1 MPFDGEF
8 ASYEPLRRILSSEK
22 IQALQK
28 RMHLQLSIP
37 SAEVIKK
44 EIVTINELPQTIINQ
59 PDYVLAIDGSH
70 LEGQPEKGYPGSEFG
85 VVTIASVLIDLKKV
99 AQCEKSEFIDPK
111 MFRETEKASSQ
122 ESLFPGC
129 NIVIDSEKDAKSSL
143 RRMLYEELKTVRI
156 FNDGETLLE
165 TYEYLLK
172 KKQELFKDSHL
183 PRNPID
189 DNFELQYGYG
199 EYLCPF
205 TNEKLFSTDALRLH
219 ELMNPTGTNGELFG
233 QIMSTLEKLWLINIL
248 RWFELSD
255 NLSILRKIAFFSDGP
270 LAVFSTSSW
279 LTKVIEHELRRINDL
294 QKKINNQDMIILG
307 LEKSGAFF
315 NHFIDIDTSREGISD
330 IFPRQSA
337 FLLDD
342 TYIKRNIIYSESPK
356 PYGLDTYFGR
366 KFFYKTASGQKLV
379 PVIAWYN
386 DYQKDISAAKPDQ
399 FSRLGDV
406 LHLLDRLVSNR
417 YPNSIS
423 PLISAHAEASIP
435 LNLGKRL
442 FEDIAREI
450 KASSLSTGADS

>member
-1 MPFDGEF
+1 MAFEGEF

-28 RMHLQLSIP
+28 RMHVQPSIP
-37 SAEVIKK
+37 NAEIIKK
-44 EIVTINELPQTIINQ
+44 DIISINELSQTIVNQ

-70 LEGQPEKGYPGSEFG
+70 LEGQPEKGYPGAEYG
-85 VVTIASVLIDLKKV
+85 VVTIASVLIDLQKV
-99 AQCEKSEFIDPK
+99 AQYEKSDFIDPK
-111 MFRETEKASSQ
+111 AFRETEKASSQ

-143 RRMLYEELKTVRI
+143 RRMIYEELKTTRI

-172 KKQELFKDSHL
+172 KKLEAKDSHL

-189 DNFELQYGYG
+189 DNYELQYGYG
-199 EYLCPF
+199 EYLCSY

-233 QIMSTLEKLWLINIL
+233 QIMSTLEKLWLVNIL

-255 NLSILRKIAFFSDGP
+255 NLSILRRIALFSDGP

-279 LTKVIEHELRRINDL
+279 LTKVIEKELYRINNL
-294 QKKINNQDMIILG
+294 QKEKNHQDMIILG
-307 LEKSGAFF
+307 LEKSGTFF
-315 NHFIDIDTSREGISD
+315 NHFIDIDTSKEGTTD
-330 IFPRQSA
+330 IFPCQSA

-342 TYIKRNIIYSESPK
+342 AYIKKNIIYSESSK

-379 PVIAWYN
+379 PVVAYYN
-386 DYQKDISAAKPDQ
+386 DAQKDIKTANPDQ
-399 FSRLGDV
+399 FPRLGDV

-442 FEDIAREI
+442 FEEIAREI
-450 KASSLSTGADS
+450 RETNASSGDAS

>member
-1 MPFDGEF
+1 MAFEGEF

-22 IQALQK
+22 IQNLQK

-37 SAEVIKK
+37 NAEIIKK
-44 EIVTINELPQTIINQ
+44 DIITINELPQSINQ

-70 LEGQPEKGYPGSEFG
+70 LEGQPEKGYPGAEFG
-85 VVTIASVLIDLKKV
+85 IVTIASVLIDLKKV
-99 AQCEKSEFIDPK
+99 SQYEKSDFIDPK
-111 MFRETEKASSQ
+111 AFRETEKASSQ

-143 RRMLYEELKTVRI
+143 RRMIYEELKTTRI

-172 KKQELFKDSHL
+172 KKIEAKDSHL

-189 DNFELQYGYG
+189 ENYELQYGYG

-233 QIMSTLEKLWLINIL
+233 QIMSTLEKLWLVNIL
-248 RWFELSD
+248 RWFELSN
-255 NLSILRKIAFFSDGP
+255 NLSILRKIALFSDGP

-279 LTKVIEHELRRINDL
+279 LTKVIEKELYRINDK
-294 QKKINNQDMIILG
+294 QKEINKQDMIILG
-307 LEKSGAFF
+307 LEKSGTFF
-315 NHFIDIDTSREGISD
+315 NHFIDIDTSKEGTTD
-330 IFPRQSA
+330 IFQRQSA
-337 FLLDD
+337 FLLNDA
-342 TYIKRNIIYSESPK
+342 YIKKNIIYSESTK

-379 PVIAWYN
+379 PVVAYYN
-386 DYQKDISAAKPDQ
+386 DDQKDIKTANPDQ
-399 FSRLGDV
+399 FPRLGDV

-442 FEDIAREI
+442 FEEIAREI
-450 KASSLSTGADS
+450 KETNFGTGATS